1 MMEDYLLN
9 LRKEVGNR
17 PLVVA
22 GVSIIVL
29 KKEKFYLL
37 NAVITDFG
45 DYQLDQSN
53 LMKILKMLFVEN

>member
-29 KKEKFYLL
+29 KKKRNFTY
-37 NAVITDFG
+37 
-45 DYQLDQSN
+45 
-53 LMKILKMLFVEN
+53 